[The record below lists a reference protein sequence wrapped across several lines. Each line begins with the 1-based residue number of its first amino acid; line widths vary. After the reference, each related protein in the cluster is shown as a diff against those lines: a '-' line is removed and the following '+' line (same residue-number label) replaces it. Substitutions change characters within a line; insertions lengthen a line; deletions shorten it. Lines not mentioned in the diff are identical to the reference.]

1 MVSCGNKVRVTGIEI
16 TSLPTKLNYVEG
28 ETFDPTGL
36 EVKKIMSDETKIV
49 ITDYTLDKTVLSA
62 GDTVVNVI
70 YGDFTAPI
78 IITVEPFVRKLADVE
93 FKVQEGLKYTRTM
106 NLADYV
112 QYREVYNDGTYEA
125 WADITSEDLVDY
137 SIENGVLTVT
147 ASLIIKNKEWTK
159 EFTVPVDDD
168 YLTIDELFTKEV
180 DGSTYLVN
188 GILVAITSTMNRIE
202 YILWNKDTN
211 TFIGVNGLSGGGV
224 IYEYTLETN
233 GFEIGDELR
242 IPVKLVRA
250 NTQENYSDSGK
261 LYAQF
266 AGGDI
271 LSTTIV
277 SRNNVYETDKENV
290 VVISNQ
296 QELIDFLSP
305 ENRVN
310 NFYQVVKLHGKMRYI
325 YYASS
330 KHYRFFFDDNIKTLA
345 AQLIDNCS
353 PCFANGIQYYTTGN
367 TIGEM
372 LWNDENFAPT
382 NWSSPA
388 SATKDIYALFIGG
401 NTFYHEFAI
410 LSAADVE
417 EVTPILQDTTFVSP
431 TKVAYFVGDELDLRG
446 AKVVYS
452 YDYGNPEEVAVTPG
466 MLDATTLPNMN
477 QSGEYTVKGSYNGFE
492 FSFVITVTDKTL
504 TSVTLVGGL
513 ACALMILNYFGEDIK
528 NTYNE
533 VELVKLYEPLNG
545 TEVYG
550 NGTDSQGLKN
560 LFNHI
565 GYTVTTGYK
574 ESGSSTDDKIANF
587 ITWALLQLNQG
598 RFIMVRYQDDREF
611 GWHVIIGLDTMG
623 TSFPRDD
630 VLIMADPYD
639 GFDHFQDGYIT
650 SAAGRFYRWWL
661 NVELSG
667 QTSNAFDCV
676 VVYPKKKITIERV
689 QEERK
694 ITQVIP
700 DRHLLLNPD
709 GSFGGTRDA
718 SKYGVITEKNGET
731 DQLTS
736 NYHAFVD
743 YYNMESTDTRLILK
757 GYRAFQQTM
766 ASSCG
771 ICSTLSVLNYYGLD
785 VNIYDELFLTE
796 KYCEVNDVATIYN
809 VGVGATG
816 LKKLVGSLG
825 FVAEGRSYARDSFV
839 NANSMLF
846 PTYDK
851 FINWVKTN
859 LSKGTPMPIS
869 WRPHGGLWEV
879 IIGYDNMGTDYIYDD
894 VIVLADSHDTWD
906 HYQDGYNTLPAALF
920 YPQWYNGNFTYN
932 QQYCIFDNKRV

>member
-36 EVKKIMSDETKIV
+36 EVKKIMSDDTKIV

-78 IITVEPFVRKLADVE
+78 NITVEPFVRKLVDVE

-504 TSVTLVGGL
+504 PSVTLVGEL
-513 ACALMILNYFGEDIK
+513 A
-528 NTYNE
+528 
-533 VELVKLYEPLNG
+533 
-545 TEVYG
+545 
-550 NGTDSQGLKN
+550 
-560 LFNHI
+560 
-565 GYTVTTGYK
+565 
-574 ESGSSTDDKIANF
+574 
-587 ITWALLQLNQG
+587 
-598 RFIMVRYQDDREF
+598 
-611 GWHVIIGLDTMG
+611 
-623 TSFPRDD
+623 
-630 VLIMADPYD
+630 
-639 GFDHFQDGYIT
+639 
-650 SAAGRFYRWWL
+650 
-661 NVELSG
+661 
-667 QTSNAFDCV
+667 
-676 VVYPKKKITIERV
+676 
-689 QEERK
+689 
-694 ITQVIP
+694 
-700 DRHLLLNPD
+700 
-709 GSFGGTRDA
+709 
-718 SKYGVITEKNGET
+718 
-731 DQLTS
+731 
-736 NYHAFVD
+736 
-743 YYNMESTDTRLILK
+743 
-757 GYRAFQQTM
+757 
-766 ASSCG
+766 
-771 ICSTLSVLNYYGLD
+771 
-785 VNIYDELFLTE
+785 
-796 KYCEVNDVATIYN
+796 
-809 VGVGATG
+809 
-816 LKKLVGSLG
+816 
-825 FVAEGRSYARDSFV
+825 
-839 NANSMLF
+839 
-846 PTYDK
+846 
-851 FINWVKTN
+851 KT
-859 LSKGTPMPIS
+859 
-869 WRPHGGLWEV
+869 
-879 IIGYDNMGTDYIYDD
+879 
-894 VIVLADSHDTWD
+894 
-906 HYQDGYNTLPAALF
+906 
-920 YPQWYNGNFTYN
+920 
-932 QQYCIFDNKRV
+932 